1 MSTLTGKTTATVRP
15 VGYARKSSELESSFR
30 PTPAVCPY
38 CGLKFVFDPQEQPLP
53 VRGMRLRWSEV
64 ETVQLGGAARRRR
77 HDAHAMPHQVVPLV
91 EKSSPPYLAWAGALA
106 IATAAVLALF
116 RWLHR

>member
-1 MSTLTGKTTATVRP
+1 VSTLAGKTTATIRCGLCKEVI
-15 VGYARKSSELESSFR
+15 ELESSFR
-30 PTPAVCPY
+30 PTPAACPY

-64 ETVQLGGAARRRR
+64 EAVQLGGGTAHRRR
-77 HDAHAMPHQVVPLV
+77 HDAHALPRQASPAV
-91 EKSSPPYLAWAGALA
+91 EKNSPPYLAWAGTLA
-106 IATAAVLALF
+106 IGTAALLTLF

>member
-1 MSTLTGKTTATVRP
+1 MSTLTGKTTATVRCGLCKE
-15 VGYARKSSELESSFR
+15 VIELESSFR

-64 ETVQLGGAARRRR
+64 ETVQPAA
-77 HDAHAMPHQVVPLV
+77 
-91 EKSSPPYLAWAGALA
+91 PPAAAGTTRTQCR
-106 IATAAVLALF
+106 IK
-116 RWLHR
+116 